1 MFIKDM
7 RALYDIVQSPR
18 PSNNLVYS
26 RHVTFMFKVTF
37 MLVLLQGKD
46 NSYTVKKYI
55 LNDFIWRSNGSNLF
69 WGNMPHLVLVSIDLA
84 GIYSTPLQSNFHT
97 LIQGREHSFC
107 LSFIYWTSTLY
118 EMEISEDRCEKKPSG
133 PFL

>member
-26 RHVTFMFKVTF
+26 LHVTFMFKVTF
-37 MLVLLQGKD
+37 MLVLFQGKD
-46 NSYTVKKYI
+46 NSYTVKKNI

-84 GIYSTPLQSNFHT
+84 GTYSTPLQSNFHT
-97 LIQGREHSFC
+97 LI
-107 LSFIYWTSTLY
+107 
-118 EMEISEDRCEKKPSG
+118 PSR
-133 PFL
+133 